1 MIPNLS
7 KSVQIHKIHNRQNE
21 KRCLLLSLLS
31 HKNTTFSSIVTNM
44 KFFLYNLSF
53 FALLAQLGQANQ
65 IKGVLGASAD
75 TSLRKDRQYQN
86 YGTAQHITVTKDSAK
101 NARVALVKFDT
112 ANVSED
118 DAAKALLRLYIA
130 DVDGLAEQR
139 TVLIKRV
146 NNNFDENDV
155 SWNNY
160 DVSKEGQEWIEF
172 HIHNDHVGKIGQVD
186 VTSLMVPG
194 KNLSLAIHTSDR
206 GHVKFASKE
215 HSDSASHPKL
225 LLVQQHEL

>member
-1 MIPNLS
+1 
-7 KSVQIHKIHNRQNE
+7 
-21 KRCLLLSLLS
+21 
-31 HKNTTFSSIVTNM
+31 M
-44 KFFLYNLSF
+44 KFFFYNLSF

-118 DAAKALLRLYIA
+118 DAVKALLRLYIA

-194 KNLSLAIHTSDR
+194 DMSNLPAKSTVIQPLTQNFYWYNSMSYR
-206 GHVKFASKE
+206 E
-215 HSDSASHPKL
+215 ERMPKADK
-225 LLVQQHEL
+225 